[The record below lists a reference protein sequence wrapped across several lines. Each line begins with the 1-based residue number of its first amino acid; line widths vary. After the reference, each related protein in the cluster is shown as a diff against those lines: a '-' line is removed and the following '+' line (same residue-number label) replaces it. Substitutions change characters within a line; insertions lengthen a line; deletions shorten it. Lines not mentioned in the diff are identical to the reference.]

1 MTDSQDAVRDAWTP
15 QNAAVVT
22 DDHLV
27 LSKLT
32 QFLIKN
38 QFISDYNL
46 ISIHLH

>member
-27 LSKLT
+27 LSKLISNLF
-32 QFLIKN
+32 FLFVELKEVV
-38 QFISDYNL
+38 L
-46 ISIHLH
+46 